1 MITLSTLC
9 GFLPQILIS
18 LFAGVWI
25 DRYSRKGIV
34 MITDCLIASATLIL
48 AIFFLT
54 GHKNIELLLA
64 VLAIRSAGT
73 GIQTPAVNT
82 IIPQVV
88 PQKHLMQVNG
98 INSTLSSIIIFVSP
112 AISGAILSIAAL
124 ETTLFIDVF
133 TALIGVSITSTV
145 PVKSLNIEVRM
156 TKSHFTEM
164 KEGVAYLKNHT
175 FMRRLLIFQ
184 LLILFLISPSAFLT
198 PLMVSR
204 TFGTEVWLLTMSE
217 MTYSFGMIIGGAII
231 TSWGGFKKKLHTTL
245 MAGGVYGMLMA
256 GLGIAPVFIVYLI
269 FNMLI
274 GITSPCYN
282 TPVTVHIPQ
291 ELRIR
296 SRGTERHSASN

>member
-1 MITLSTLC
+1 MNEYKWKSHIARFLSAQTISLLGSSIVQYAIIWYIITLTTSSGKMITLSTLC

-98 INSTLSSIIIFVSP
+98 INSSIRNN
-112 AISGAILSIAAL
+112 
-124 ETTLFIDVF
+124 FI
-133 TALIGVSITSTV
+133 
-145 PVKSLNIEVRM
+145 
-156 TKSHFTEM
+156 
-164 KEGVAYLKNHT
+164 Y
-175 FMRRLLIFQ
+175 
-184 LLILFLISPSAFLT
+184 
-198 PLMVSR
+198 
-204 TFGTEVWLLTMSE
+204 
-217 MTYSFGMIIGGAII
+217 
-231 TSWGGFKKKLHTTL
+231 
-245 MAGGVYGMLMA
+245 
-256 GLGIAPVFIVYLI
+256 
-269 FNMLI
+269 
-274 GITSPCYN
+274 
-282 TPVTVHIPQ
+282 
-291 ELRIR
+291 
-296 SRGTERHSASN
+296 

>member
-98 INSTLSSIIIFVSP
+98 INSSIRNN
-112 AISGAILSIAAL
+112 
-124 ETTLFIDVF
+124 FI
-133 TALIGVSITSTV
+133 
-145 PVKSLNIEVRM
+145 
-156 TKSHFTEM
+156 
-164 KEGVAYLKNHT
+164 Y
-175 FMRRLLIFQ
+175 
-184 LLILFLISPSAFLT
+184 
-198 PLMVSR
+198 
-204 TFGTEVWLLTMSE
+204 
-217 MTYSFGMIIGGAII
+217 
-231 TSWGGFKKKLHTTL
+231 
-245 MAGGVYGMLMA
+245 
-256 GLGIAPVFIVYLI
+256 
-269 FNMLI
+269 
-274 GITSPCYN
+274 
-282 TPVTVHIPQ
+282 
-291 ELRIR
+291 
-296 SRGTERHSASN
+296 